1 MADNIPWFKSIQ
13 SIGRGFRPG
22 MEIHTV
28 TAGKNTGKTV
38 IFDIESDDFKPWRE
52 TFRPHYAEYRD
63 FDTGETYWKKFNR
76 LPRSSDLYRADN
88 VIRLNEDG
96 TYEYVKNRKDGN
108 LRQLTEEEIMW
119 VLLRV

>member
-22 MEIHTV
+22 MEIKMLS
-28 TAGKNTGKTV
+28 AGTGTGKSV
-38 IFDIESDDFKPWRE
+38 FLDFESDDFKPWRE

>member
-1 MADNIPWFKSIQ
+1 MGVKVVS
-13 SIGRGFRPG
+13 
-22 MEIHTV
+22 
-28 TAGKNTGKTV
+28 AGQGVGKTIV
-38 IFDIESDDFKPWRE
+38 FDIEGDDFKPWRE
-52 TFRPHYAEYRD
+52 TMRPHYAEYRD

-88 VIRLNEDG
+88 VIRMNEDG